1 MAEQKAFHGTTLAP
15 AERFG
20 LWNPAVDTYCN
31 SRQKLLSF
39 LPQMGVSEPL
49 IQASLLGEAVEHGPA
64 AVFVAD
70 ENGRYVA
77 VNQAACALV
86 GYSREELLSMRV
98 TDIADVD
105 DGKWTEM
112 RETGKVSGTA
122 LLACRNGSTVSF
134 DYVAGATIVAGM
146 PVYVSVGIAR

>member
-1 MAEQKAFHGTTLAP
+1 MASSTG
-15 AERFG
+15 
-20 LWNPAVDTYCN
+20 TYCTTW
-31 SRQKLLSF
+31 QKLLRF
-39 LPQMGVSEPL
+39 PQQMGVSEPL

-98 TDIADVD
+98 ADIADD
-105 DGKWTEM
+105 EADKWTEM
-112 RETGKVSGTA
+112 RRTGKVSGTA
-122 LLACRNGSTVSF
+122 LLACKNGSIVSF
-134 DYVAGATIVAGM
+134 DYLAGATIVAGM
-146 PVYVSVGIAR
+146 PVYVSVGTAG